1 MREGDKTLEK
11 HYTNPAAERAY
22 VYSDYLNDNNYIAG
36 SSHNLYSGY
45 WKRKHKI
52 LALHN
57 DPDTPVLIV
66 SSIGLLAVVAL
77 AILT

>member
-1 MREGDKTLEK
+1 MKK
-11 HYTNPAAERAY
+11 HKQTCGVSRAY
-22 VYSDYLNDNNYIAG
+22 VYCGYLNRNNYIAG
-36 SSHNLYSGY
+36 ISHNLYSGY

>member
-1 MREGDKTLEK
+1 MEKEKSLDKHKQTCGVS
-11 HYTNPAAERAY
+11 RAY
-22 VYSDYLNDNNYIAG
+22 VYCGYSNRNNYIAG
-36 SSHNLYSGY
+36 ISHNLYSGY

-52 LALHN
+52 LAPHN